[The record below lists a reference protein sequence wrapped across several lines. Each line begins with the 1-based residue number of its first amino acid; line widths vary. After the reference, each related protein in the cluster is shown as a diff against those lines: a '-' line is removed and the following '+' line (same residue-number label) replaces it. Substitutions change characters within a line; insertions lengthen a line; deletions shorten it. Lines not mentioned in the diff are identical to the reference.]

1 LVAER
6 ARSAT
11 RDDDNDQAA
20 GFQSRGSK
28 GSRSLGTKQSGA
40 DTRDTNSPD
49 KNQKKKGKQ
58 WKRDETTEHETHDE
72 TLDEDPSETVDPILV
87 ARAEME
93 SEAIMHMERARRAAR
108 KQMERATEIA
118 AERLEKEAN
127 AERRTTAL
135 LAERAARAAAAA
147 AAAIAKRDREESV
160 RQEAIR
166 LGPVTVDPQWEVELA
181 SLAEELAAL
190 RASVE

>member
-1 LVAER
+1 MVAER

-28 GSRSLGTKQSGA
+28 GSRSSGTKQSGA

-93 SEAIMHMERARRAAR
+93 AEAIMHMERARRAAR

-147 AAAIAKRDREESV
+147 AAAIAKRDREEAV
-160 RQEAIR
+160 RQEAIG
-166 LGPVTVDPQWEVELA
+166 LGPVTVDLQWEVELA